1 MLVITRKKNEQLVVT
16 PPGGHENLLLTVIE
30 IRDDKV
36 RMALEFG
43 RDWEVHRK
51 EIWDKLHGDESEPI

>member
-16 PPGGHENLLLTVIE
+16 PPGGRGNLVLTVVE

-36 RMALEFG
+36 RIALECG

-51 EIWDKLHGDESEPI
+51 EVWDQLHGDESEPI